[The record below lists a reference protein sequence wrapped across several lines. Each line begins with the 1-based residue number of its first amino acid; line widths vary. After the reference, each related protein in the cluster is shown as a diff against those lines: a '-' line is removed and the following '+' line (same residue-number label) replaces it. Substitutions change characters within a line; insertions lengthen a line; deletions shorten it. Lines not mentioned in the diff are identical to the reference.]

1 MFRKKRRSYK
11 FTEKKHSKKAIVIWL
26 TALLTLGAY
35 LFFVFLSYKAA
46 GQLSTYYGAFGVL
59 IMLMAIVVMCL
70 SFTTI
75 KEEDTFQLFPR
86 MAVVTS
92 VLATLLWIGTY
103 IGGYIGV

>member
-11 FTEKKHSKKAIVIWL
+11 FTEKKHSKKAIAIWL
-26 TALLTLGAY
+26 TALLTLVAY
-35 LFFVFLSYKAA
+35 LLFVFLSYKAA

-92 VLATLLWIGTY
+92 VLATLLWTGTY
-103 IGGYIGV
+103 IGGYIRL